1 MGTAGARIT
10 VWALIHYIKN
20 NRFKTVESMTE
31 EDLDELVKGFCL
43 ENTDEMTNATDN
55 TALGAAYTSIKWPGN
70 ISAYRDRATC
80 DQADYFEGHF
90 KKAKYGA

>member
-1 MGTAGARIT
+1 MAAAPRIT
-10 VWALIHYIKN
+10 VCSLINYIKN

-31 EDLDELVKGFCL
+31 EDLDEMVKGFCL
-43 ENTDEMTNATDN
+43 ENAAEMITATDN
-55 TALGAAYTSIKWPGN
+55 TALDAAYTSIAWPGA

-80 DQADYFEGHF
+80 DQADYPEGHF